1 MALEDELGTVAGVA
15 QAHAGP
21 GETLVGVVAAEPSA
35 GRRLYLC
42 AYTRGESLGW
52 LVVDHAGSP
61 LQDRTL
67 VRDTVSITA
76 LCELAE
82 ETAGGG
88 DLPALRAELATLR
101 ATEAPDGIEAA
112 EEAAMALEATLRVPP
127 RVASPAYLDEIGSA
141 AQRLERAL
149 GEVGGSPFAEAM
161 RVGAGAIEELTRD
174 VEHGYKR
181 PLG

>member
-1 MALEDELGTVAGVA
+1 MALEDELGSVAGAA

-35 GRRLYLC
+35 GHRLYLC
-42 AYTRGESLGW
+42 AYARGESLGW
-52 LVVDHAGSP
+52 LVVDDAGAP
-61 LQDRTL
+61 LGDRAL

-88 DLPALRAELATLR
+88 DVPGLRAQLAALRAA
-101 ATEAPDGIEAA
+101 EAPEGIEAA
-112 EEAAMALEATLRVPP
+112 EEAAAALETTLRPPP
-127 RVASPAYLDEIGSA
+127 RVASLAYLDEIGTA
-141 AQRLERAL
+141 VQRLERTL

-161 RVGAGAIEELTRD
+161 KVGAGAVEELTRD
-174 VEHGYKR
+174 VEQGYKR